1 MKKKVDFLIRY
12 EHKVR
17 ELESIMLLKLELE
30 RRGYTVAFVANYD
43 YKDKKHYDPKVI
55 VSPAIYNDG
64 QLKTDISRYGLK
76 KKIANLLWE
85 QVMGIA
91 EEESPT
97 GPHNVYGTGQKA
109 VTFCWGENTMRRLIN
124 VGMSTQNAKV
134 VGQINTDL
142 LREPF
147 NSLLSTKEQLA
158 EKYELDINSRWNLF
172 VSSFAYCELDE
183 LQKNLIVKY
192 YEKKY
197 LEEFT
202 KISIESRNKLLI
214 WFEEALKRYPQD
226 TFIYRPHPDEAAKSQ
241 VLKDLVSKYANFYV
255 IAEMPLK
262 HWCNAADKV
271 YNWYSTG
278 IIDAV
283 VLNKPCRLL
292 RPVFISDEYDYRLF
306 YSANKIK
313 TLQDFLDDY
322 DSLDN
327 CVGLDPQMVTD
338 YYYFPKS
345 FVYLEI
351 CDVLEDLLTSEKY
364 DIHYTKEENKN
375 FQKVYWKAVL
385 MRNIGK
391 LYFVKPLL
399 RKLHLFD
406 ERFAKGDNRR
416 KILNE
421 GFEKNVA
428 TDEECRL
435 LAEKLKPMV
444 YGQEI

>member
-1 MKKKVDFLIRY
+1 MKKKVDFVIRY

-43 YKDKKHYDPKVI
+43 YKDKKRYDPKVI
-55 VSPAIYNDG
+55 VSPAIYNDD
-64 QLKTDISRYGLK
+64 QLRTDISRYGLK

-109 VTFCWGENTMRRLIN
+109 VTFCWGENTMRRLVN
-124 VGMSTQNAKV
+124 VGMLPQNAKV

-147 NSLLSTKEQLA
+147 NGLLSTKEQLA
-158 EKYELDINSRWNLF
+158 EKYELDLNSRWNLF
-172 VSSFAYCELDE
+172 VSSFAYCELDD
-183 LQKNLIVKY
+183 LQKDLIEKY
-192 YEKKY
+192 NGKKY
-197 LEEFT
+197 LDEFT
-202 KISIESRNKLLI
+202 KISIESRNKLLL
-214 WFEEALKRYPQD
+214 WFEEALKKYPQD
-226 TFIYRPHPDEAAKSQ
+226 TFIYRPHPDEAAKSKM
-241 VLKDLVSKYANFYV
+241 LKDMVSKYANFHV

-283 VLNKPCRLL
+283 VLNKSCRLL
-292 RPVFISDEYDYRLF
+292 RPVCISDEYDYRLF
-306 YSANKIK
+306 YSANQIK
-313 TLQDFLDDY
+313 TLQEFLNDY

-327 CVGLDPQMVTD
+327 HIGLDPKIVAD
-338 YYYFPKS
+338 YYYFPKR

-351 CDVLEDLLTSEKY
+351 CDVLEDLLTSERY
-364 DIHYTKEENKN
+364 DIHYTSEEKKL
-375 FQKVYWKAVL
+375 FQKVYRKAEL
-385 MRNIGK
+385 WRNI
-391 LYFVKPLL
+391 
-399 RKLHLFD
+399 RKLNFIKPILQKFHLFD
-406 ERFAKGDNRR
+406 ERFTRGDNRR

-428 TDEECRL
+428 TEEECRVL
-435 LAEKLKPMV
+435 NEKLKPIV
-444 YGQEI
+444 YGQKI